1 MRILLVLGV
10 LALTHAVSAQ
20 PESALPRDR
29 AVQEALRT
37 LDAEGTE
44 DDPLGS
50 GDVATLRDVQ
60 VRTPRDAAPE
70 ILRVPAEVG
79 DELVAIPG
87 VRETARRVDVRFV
100 EGLVTVREEITLTS
114 RATHV
119 AEARLRL
126 PRPDGAWLVALEL
139 CEGERCV
146 AARPDGSTGYDAAL
160 VHAAFGAEET
170 AGLPAA
176 RRHERGS
183 SSANATRATSATST
197 SATST
202 SATSASATSTS
213 ASSTSATSTSASAT
227 SPAGPSVFLAGDA
240 HVDARGPA
248 FSVHV
253 APIRPGA
260 SPTLRVRWAAP
271 LVTRS
276 GVAQLRIPAR
286 GNDLRAVVAHVSFDA
301 GELLGPTLQGGSN
314 ASAVEVEPWSTIE
327 LAARLPSHAVRTHA
341 HLFPCGA
348 RRCVHAALET
358 GPRTGPAEHVAL
370 LVDVSPSTFGPAR
383 GRIAP
388 VLTALLAALPPRSD
402 VRAFAFAAQAEA
414 LLDTPTPPTEVPF
427 AALASSTQRSLG
439 GATRLDVALNALGD
453 LRDTHVLVLGDGGL
467 TEGPHLR
474 GALAAAE
481 RRGAR
486 LSVISLTGRTPHPLL
501 AEAVARLGGRVALL
515 GDDAFV
521 AHGDLDGRVASLF
534 APSLGRAS
542 VGGVALGELRAGES
556 LRHVGLAGRRESV
569 RLGRLSVAAR
579 TPRDAE
585 LVDALAALGRQH
597 AGGPTRLALAPT
609 ADAACDALVGAG
621 ADEASRTTPWMLADV
636 RSCALPTAPPPTPD
650 DLGRGIPAETVLSM
664 LRRRVVPVAR
674 GCFRRDRAGREN
686 YATRAVFELRLADR
700 EVTSADVIGEIDD
713 ELRECLLTSVDG
725 LDVPAYA
732 GTIVVRYPLY
742 TQASGPALTIEL
754 HPDVAQVVDRVLP
767 EETP

>member
-1 MRILLVLGV
+1 M
-10 LALTHAVSAQ
+10 
-20 PESALPRDR
+20 
-29 AVQEALRT
+29 
-37 LDAEGTE
+37 
-44 DDPLGS
+44 
-50 GDVATLRDVQ
+50 
-60 VRTPRDAAPE
+60 
-70 ILRVPAEVG
+70 
-79 DELVAIPG
+79 
-87 VRETARRVDVRFV
+87 
-100 EGLVTVREEITLTS
+100 
-114 RATHV
+114 
-119 AEARLRL
+119 
-126 PRPDGAWLVALEL
+126 
-139 CEGERCV
+139 
-146 AARPDGSTGYDAAL
+146 
-160 VHAAFGAEET
+160 
-170 AGLPAA
+170 
-176 RRHERGS
+176 
-183 SSANATRATSATST
+183 
-197 SATST
+197 
-202 SATSASATSTS
+202 
-213 ASSTSATSTSASAT
+213 
-227 SPAGPSVFLAGDA
+227 
-240 HVDARGPA
+240 
-248 FSVHV
+248 HV

-286 GNDLRAVVAHVSFDA
+286 GNDLRAVVARVSFDA

-358 GPRTGPAEHVAL
+358 GPRTGPSEHVAL

-453 LRDTHVLVLGDGGL
+453 LRDTHVIVLGDGGL

-474 GALAAAE
+474 DALAAAE

-486 LSVISLTGRTPHPLL
+486 LSVVSLTARAPHPLL
-501 AEAVARLGGRVALL
+501 SEAVTQLGGRVVLL
-515 GDDAFV
+515 DDDAFV
-521 AHGDLDGRVASLF
+521 AHGDLDGRVAPLF

-542 VGGVALGELRAGES
+542 VGRVALGELRAGES
-556 LRHVGLAGRRESV
+556 LRHVGLAGRRDVV

-579 TPRDAE
+579 APRDAE

-597 AGGPTRLALAPT
+597 VGGPTRLALAPSAGT
-609 ADAACDALVGAG
+609 TCETLVSAG
-621 ADEASRTTPWMLADV
+621 PNETSRTTPWMLADV

-713 ELRECLLTSVDG
+713 ALRECLLTSVDG

-767 EETP
+767 EEAP